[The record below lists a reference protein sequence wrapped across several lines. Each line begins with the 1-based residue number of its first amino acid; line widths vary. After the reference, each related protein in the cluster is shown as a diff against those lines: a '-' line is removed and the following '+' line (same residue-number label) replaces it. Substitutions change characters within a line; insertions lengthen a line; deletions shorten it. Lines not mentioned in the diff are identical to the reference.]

1 MTRTTKILL
10 LCIIT
15 FFCSCDRCKN
25 DDCPNNA
32 IFQFILVDSKGN
44 NLLLTSNDYDAD
56 SIRITGCRGDEEII
70 HFGGVTSG
78 NIIYFE
84 VMRNI
89 DSVLV
94 QYNYSDR
101 DVFIYKNLAF
111 EDYEC
116 CESFV
121 GNFDIEMNGIS
132 FCTECADT
140 VWEIEK

>member
-1 MTRTTKILL
+1 MARTTKILL
-10 LCIIT
+10 LCIFIL
-15 FFCSCDRCKN
+15 FCSCDRCKN
-25 DDCPNNA
+25 DDCPPNA
-32 IFQFILVDSKGN
+32 IFQFILVDSTGS

-56 SIRITGCRGDEEII
+56 SIRIIGCRGDKEII

-94 QYNYSDR
+94 QYNNNLK

-116 CESFV
+116 CGSFV
-121 GNFDIEMNGIS
+121 CNFDIGMNGIS
-132 FCTECADT
+132 FCTECAET
-140 VWEIEK
+140 IWKIEK

>member
-1 MTRTTKILL
+1 MTRTTQILL
-10 LCIIT
+10 LCIHTLI
-15 FFCSCDRCKN
+15 CSCDRCKN
-25 DDCPNNA
+25 DDCPPNA
-32 IFQFILVDSKGN
+32 LFQFILVDSTGN

-56 SIRITGCRGDEEII
+56 SIRIIGCRGDKEII

-94 QYNYSDR
+94 QYNRSHR

-111 EDYEC
+111 EDDEC

-121 GNFDIEMNGIS
+121 GNYDIEMNGIS
-132 FCTECADT
+132 FCPECADT
-140 VWEIEK
+140 ICEIEK

>member
-1 MTRTTKILL
+1 MTRTTQILL
-10 LCIIT
+10 LFIFT
-15 FFCSCDRCKN
+15 LLCSCDRCKN

-32 IFQFILVDSKGN
+32 LFQFILVDSTGS
-44 NLLLTSNDYDAD
+44 NLLLTSNNYDAD
-56 SIRITGCRGDEEII
+56 SIRITGYTGEKEII
-70 HFGGVTSG
+70 GFGGVISG
-78 NIIYFE
+78 NVIYFE

-94 QYNYSDR
+94 QYNISHR

-116 CESFV
+116 CDSFV
-121 GNFDIEMNGIS
+121 GNFDLEMNGIN

-140 VWEIEK
+140 IWKVEK